1 MPVIAHSQCLLDL
14 VAPDIPATPLGSRFL
29 FSEGPVWNPIESTLY
44 FNDIPGDVQY
54 RWDATDGIVRS
65 DVPTKTL
72 TA

>member
-14 VAPDIPATPLGSRFL
+14 VAPDIPPTPLGSRFL
-29 FSEGPVWNPIESTLY
+29 FIESSLY

-65 DVPTKTL
+65 DVPTTTL